1 MEPREDVKLRQHVVV
16 EGLYTNADLTR
27 LQTSLAR
34 SARRARR
41 ARRSEAVRPG
51 DLGKPQSS
59 RKTSKQNLH
68 DGANEPMPN
77 AEIKKVPPELEALQ
91 NSQMQRH
98 HKIKGGK
105 RKDCPVKTL
114 I

>member
-1 MEPREDVKLRQHVVV
+1 MIIFIPFQSVKNSMKPREDIKLRQRLAV
-16 EGLYTNADLTR
+16 EGLYSTSELR
-27 LQTSLAR
+27 KLQTSLAR
-34 SARRARR
+34 SARRDRR
-41 ARRSEAVRPG
+41 AAAA
-51 DLGKPQSS
+51 GKPQSS
-59 RKTSKQNLH
+59 KQK
-68 DGANEPMPN
+68 PKPN